1 MPNNIGPS
9 AFGHSYK
16 SIIMHTAVITGT
28 TSGIGYITAQKLA
41 TEGYR
46 VLMLVRNEEKGKTVQ
61 DQLIRQTGNGEVHVI
76 TCDTS
81 HIASVQQAAER
92 VAQRTEQVSLLI
104 NNAGGIIPDKRLTP
118 DGYEY
123 TFAMNHLGHFHLT
136 NQLLPL
142 LHAADSAR
150 IIHVS
155 SEAHRT
161 GRLNFSNLHFAQKYS
176 SWQAYANAKLCNIY
190 LSNAL
195 ADRLKGTSITSNAL
209 HPGVV
214 RTGFGKEW
222 KGVMG
227 SLFGLFKPFMITPEQ
242 GAATSLHIALSD
254 EGGTLTGQYFKNRK
268 PARPAAVALDKK
280 AQEMLWTSSEE
291 LVDKALRKP

>member
-1 MPNNIGPS
+1 
-9 AFGHSYK
+9 
-16 SIIMHTAVITGT
+16 MHTAVITGT
-28 TSGIGYITAQKLA
+28 TSGIGLITAQKLA
-41 TEGYR
+41 AEGYR
-46 VLMLVRNEEKGKTVQ
+46 LLMLVRNEEKGKAVQ

-76 TCDTS
+76 PCDTS
-81 HIASVQQAAER
+81 HILSVQQAAER
-92 VAQRTEQVSLLI
+92 VAYMADKVDLLI
-104 NNAGGIIPDKRLTP
+104 NNAGGIIPDRRLTP

-142 LHAADSAR
+142 LRAADSAR

-155 SEAHRT
+155 SEAHRA
-161 GRLNFSNLHFAQKYS
+161 GRLHFNNLHFEQKYS

-195 ADRLKGTSITSNAL
+195 AERLADAGITSNAL

-242 GAATSLHIALSD
+242 GAATSLHIALSE
-254 EGGTLTGQYFKNRK
+254 EGGTLTGQYFKNKK
-268 PARPAAVALDKK
+268 PVRPASVALDKQ
-280 AQEMLWTSSEE
+280 AQDMLWTRSEE
-291 LVDKALRKP
+291 MVHKALRKS